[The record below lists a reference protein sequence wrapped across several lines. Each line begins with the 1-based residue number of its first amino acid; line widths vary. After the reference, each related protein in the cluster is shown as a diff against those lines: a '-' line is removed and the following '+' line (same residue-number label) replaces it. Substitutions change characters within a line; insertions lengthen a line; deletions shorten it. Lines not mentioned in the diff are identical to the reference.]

1 MAYHGMV
8 CRQCNL
14 QNHMLCLQF
23 ACMILCLHDMAQPM
37 YSFLTVKQLL
47 RTASAAMTVRHTFLQ
62 ELIGT
67 LEEAKSKAVEITQKL
82 AEASATASQIEEVRA
97 RYKPAALRGAVLFF
111 VLASLAA
118 ISNMYEYSLASF
130 LAVFSLTLDTSKKV
144 GLSPNNDV
152 PCNPQCAAEQ
162 FQSSCYNRTGVSW
175 HVELYQN

>member
-1 MAYHGMV
+1 M
-8 CRQCNL
+8 
-14 QNHMLCLQF
+14 
-23 ACMILCLHDMAQPM
+23 
-37 YSFLTVKQLL
+37 
-47 RTASAAMTVRHTFLQ
+47 FLQ

-144 GLSPNNDV
+144 GSLPNNNV
-152 PCNPQCAAEQ
+152 PCSTQCAAEQ
-162 FQSSCYNRTGVSW
+162 FQKLVLGMPLCQLAHRIAADSTEIDQMS
-175 HVELYQN
+175 

>member
-1 MAYHGMV
+1 M
-8 CRQCNL
+8 
-14 QNHMLCLQF
+14 
-23 ACMILCLHDMAQPM
+23 
-37 YSFLTVKQLL
+37 
-47 RTASAAMTVRHTFLQ
+47 FLQ

-67 LEEAKSKAVEITQKL
+67 LEEAKSKAVEISQKL

-144 GLSPNNDV
+144 RMATSLLRTAV
-152 PCNPQCAAEQ
+152 PPACLVPRHAVNLP
-162 FQSSCYNRTGVSW
+162 FVSCQLQVRT
-175 HVELYQN
+175 

>member
-1 MAYHGMV
+1 M
-8 CRQCNL
+8 
-14 QNHMLCLQF
+14 
-23 ACMILCLHDMAQPM
+23 
-37 YSFLTVKQLL
+37 
-47 RTASAAMTVRHTFLQ
+47 FLQ

-82 AEASATASQIEEVRA
+82 AEASATASQIEEVRE

-144 GLSPNNDV
+144 GFLPNNTV
-152 PCNPQCAAEQ
+152 PCSTQCVAEQ
-162 FQSSCYNRTGVSW
+162 FQSLCYNCLCVNW
-175 HVELYQN
+175 HVE